1 MGAAPARHFRLRV
14 SRFAICFAST
24 LLLGAAPA
32 ADREE
37 AAAQRVRAHVEF
49 LASDLLEGR
58 ETGSKGLEIGAAY
71 VASQFRALDL
81 EPGGTKGSWYLQV
94 PLRRASQASVP
105 TITYSAAG
113 KTVTL
118 AAGRDA
124 NVRPSLTEKVRS
136 GEAGL
141 VFVGYGVS
149 EPALGVDDYA
159 GVDVRGKIVVAL
171 AGTPPD
177 MPTEI
182 AAHLDDNKSEEA
194 GRKGAVG
201 FIEIPPGQQNGVERQ
216 SRPILDWV
224 GPDGRAGVTRDR
236 PRFTIG
242 LSRDWQAR
250 LFQGARRS
258 LAEVQ
263 QASRRGRKVTGFP
276 LPGRLR
282 ISATS
287 KWEDFTSPQTI
298 GILRGSDPRLANEYV
313 IMMGHLDHL
322 GIRESARPGEDR
334 IYNGALDNAAGV
346 ATLIEAARSF
356 VDSGQRP
363 RRSVLFMANTG
374 EERNLLG
381 ADYFANRP
389 TVSAQQ
395 ILGVVDLDMPL
406 LLYDFTDVVAFG
418 ADHSTIA
425 QAVAEAGR
433 SMGIA
438 VSPDPMP
445 EQALFVRSDHY
456 RFVLRGIPG
465 ILLMTG
471 YANGGKD
478 VWTRFWETIY
488 HKPNDDLSLP
498 INWRAGARYGELNY
512 RIARALA
519 DAEQRPLWYRG
530 DYFADRFAPRQP
542 RTDRR
547 P

>member
-1 MGAAPARHFRLRV
+1 LSSSRL
-14 SRFAICFAST
+14 AICLVSV

-32 ADREE
+32 ADREM
-37 AAAQRVRAHVEF
+37 ASAQRVRAHVEF

-58 ETGSKGLEIGAAY
+58 ETGSKGLEIGSAY
-71 VASQFRALDL
+71 VASQFRALGL
-81 EPGGTKGSWYLQV
+81 EPGGTNGGWFLQV
-94 PLRRASQASVP
+94 PLRRASQAAAP
-105 TITYSAAG
+105 TISYSAGG
-113 KTVTL
+113 KSLAL

-124 NVRPSLTEKVRS
+124 SVRPSLTEKVRS
-136 GEAGL
+136 GEAEL
-141 VFVGYGVS
+141 VFVGHGIS
-149 EPALGVDDYA
+149 EPAVGVDDYA
-159 GVDVRGKIVVAL
+159 GLDVRGRIVVAL
-171 AGTPPD
+171 AGAPRGLPN
-177 MPTEI
+177 EI
-182 AAHLDDNKSEEA
+182 AAHLDDNKIEAA

-201 FIEIPPGQQNGVERQ
+201 YIEIPSGQQNEVDRQ
-216 SRPILDWV
+216 ARPILDWV

-250 LFQGARRS
+250 LFEGAKRS
-258 LAEVQ
+258 LADVQ
-263 QASRRGRKVTGFP
+263 QGSRRGRRVTGFP

-282 ISATS
+282 LSATS
-287 KWEDFTSPQTI
+287 AWEDFTSPQTI

-313 IMMGHLDHL
+313 VMMGHLDHL
-322 GIRESARPGEDR
+322 GVRENAKPGEDR
-334 IYNGALDNAAGV
+334 IYNGAIDNAAGV
-346 ATLIEAARSF
+346 ATLIEAARTF

-363 RRSVLFMANTG
+363 RRSVMFMTNTG
-374 EERNLLG
+374 EERGLLG
-381 ADYFANRP
+381 ADYFAARP
-389 TVSAQQ
+389 TVPAQQ

-406 LLYDFTDVVAFG
+406 LLYSFQDVVAFG
-418 ADHSTIA
+418 ADHSTVA
-425 QAVAEAGR
+425 LAVAEAGR

-471 YANGGKD
+471 YANGGKET
-478 VWTRFWETIY
+478 WTRFWNEIY
-488 HKPNDDLSLP
+488 HKPGDDPSLP

-512 RIARALA
+512 RIARILA
-519 DAEQRPLWYRG
+519 DGEQRPMWYRG
-530 DYFADRFAPRQP
+530 DYFADRFAPGQP